1 MTEHNGEERRTDDTS
16 VRLALLERS
25 YFENKDSQAAI
36 QKGISEF
43 KIEVKADMRAGFD
56 DLKEM
61 MKESSKGRVVCKK
74 DTEEK
79 IQKVDDKVR
88 VLQNWR
94 NWLTGA
100 YGATMIIVGAWLSY
114 LHKGKP

>member
-1 MTEHNGEERRTDDTS
+1 MTEHNGGERRTDDTS

-61 MKESSKGRVVCKK
+61 MKESSKGCVVCKK

-100 YGATMIIVGAWLSY
+100 YGATMIIAGAWLSY